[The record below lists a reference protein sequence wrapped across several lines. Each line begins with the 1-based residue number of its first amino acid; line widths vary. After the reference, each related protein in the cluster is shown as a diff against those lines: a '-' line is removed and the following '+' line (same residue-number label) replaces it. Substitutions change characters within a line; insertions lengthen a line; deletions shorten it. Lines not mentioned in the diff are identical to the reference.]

1 MTPPSDSPVER
12 MNVVIVGHVDHGK
25 STFTGR
31 LLADSGALP
40 EGKLESVR
48 AWCDTHSRP
57 FEYAFLLDALKEE
70 QAQGVTI
77 DSARCFFKSKTR
89 HYVIIDAPGHIE
101 FLKNMIS
108 GAARAE
114 AAILLI
120 SAPEGIKE
128 NSRRHGYML
137 SLLGIKQVAV
147 LINKMDLV
155 GYSQS
160 VFESIKTEYG
170 HFLTGIGVKPSAW
183 VPISA
188 RQGDHLIA
196 PSSAMPW
203 YTGLDVLSVM
213 DAFHKE
219 KPLAHLPVRLPVQD
233 VYKFTQNQDDR
244 RIVAGTMVSGVL
256 HNGDEMV
263 VYPSKKHA
271 GLHQI
276 EAFNVTPLPQS
287 VGPDQA
293 TGITLTTQLFIK
305 PGDVMGKAGEP
316 EPVVGSCFR
325 ANVFWLGKQP
335 LVMGKRYKLKTGTA
349 KVPMVVSAI
358 RSVLNS
364 ASLTSSTPSEV
375 QRHEVGEIV
384 IETAKP
390 IAVDLVA
397 DHPIT
402 SRFVIVDEYDIAGGG
417 LFIAH
422 DDHPS
427 VPAFELEVDTH
438 SSVDLGTRQA
448 RCGHRAGVVLIT
460 GRHALSQVQELE
472 AELFHQGFS
481 TMCLDALSPF
491 SLPTVTTVAHG
502 LLSAGMLVLMATKPD
517 YVSAIGHVLH
527 PFDCFISEE
536 STATTIAHWVK

>member
-1 MTPPSDSPVER
+1 

-40 EGKLESVR
+40 DGKLEAVR
-48 AWCDTHSRP
+48 EWCATHSRP

-77 DSARCFFKSKTR
+77 DSARCFFKSEKR

-120 SAPEGIKE
+120 SAQEGIKE

-155 GYSQS
+155 DYSQS

-170 HFLTGIGVKPSAW
+170 HFLSTIGVKPSAW

-188 RQGDHLIA
+188 RQGDHLIG
-196 PSSAMPW
+196 PSSTMPW
-203 YTGLDVLSVM
+203 YTGLTVLSVM

-219 KPLAHLPVRLPVQD
+219 KPLAHLPVRFPVQD

-244 RIVAGTMVSGVL
+244 RIIAGTMVSGVL
-256 HNGDEMV
+256 KAGEDIV
-263 VYPSKKHA
+263 VYPSKKRSTIHR
-271 GLHQI
+271 I
-276 EAFNVTPLPQS
+276 EAFNVTPLPPM
-287 VGPDQA
+287 VGPDEA
-293 TGITLTTQLFIK
+293 TGITITTQLFIK
-305 PGDVMGKAGEP
+305 PGDVIGKPGDP

-325 ANVFWLGKQP
+325 ANVFWLGKHP

-349 KVPMVVSAI
+349 KVPMVVTAI
-358 RSVLNS
+358 HSVLNS
-364 ASLTSSTPSEV
+364 SALTSSTPSEV

-390 IAVDLVA
+390 IAIDLVA
-397 DHPIT
+397 DHPTT

-417 LFIAH
+417 LFIANE
-422 DDHPS
+422 DHPTI
-427 VPAFELEVDTH
+427 PAFELEVDTH
-438 SSVDLGTRQA
+438 SSVDLGKRQA
-448 RCGHRAGVVLIT
+448 RWGHRAGLVLLT
-460 GRHALSQVQELE
+460 GRQASSHAQELE
-472 AELFHQGFS
+472 SELFDKGLS
-481 TMCLDALSPF
+481 TMCLDASSPF
-491 SLPTVTTVAHG
+491 SLPAVTSVAHG
-502 LLSAGMLVLMATKPD
+502 LLSAGLVVVMGTKPE
-517 YVSAIGHVLH
+517 YVAAITHVLQ
-527 PFDCFISEE
+527 PFDCFVSEE
-536 STATTIAHWVK
+536 STATAIAHWVT